1 MLCVIAKVFF
11 FLFCTLKLL
20 NSIIWLTCFIHV
32 SSIKE
37 RSQKYFMCGKY
48 YNCIFVFDNF
58 STMQIIWPQSNSSTH
73 LSFSSHTLPKVRFVG
88 CSGIWKTPPPLLK
101 MDLLT
106 YSLHTVCPK
115 IPKKFNLKKNS
126 SIFFQNSLVLYPIPW
141 DFKVIQ
147 YLSSI
152 YLLVHYF
159 PISIALFTLSLSSS
173 HIYIWEELK
182 LFVANRSGERGLEDP
197 LEVQQLHS

>member
-1 MLCVIAKVFF
+1 MIILKETWIWDTFHCYFSNIVKVGQAMAKILYKLLNFPSMFLKIKKNTYLLCCVLLLKYF
-11 FLFCTLKLL
+11 FLLFTWKLL
-20 NSIIWLTCFIHV
+20 NSKIWFTCFIHV

-106 YSLHTVCPK
+106 YSTHSV
-115 IPKKFNLKKNS
+115 
-126 SIFFQNSLVLYPIPW
+126 PW
-141 DFKVIQ
+141 N
-147 YLSSI
+147 
-152 YLLVHYF
+152 
-159 PISIALFTLSLSSS
+159 P
-173 HIYIWEELK
+173 
-182 LFVANRSGERGLEDP
+182 
-197 LEVQQLHS
+197 